1 MGRILWPRKAFF
13 GASAAGAAT
22 VAVLAIPAASP
33 AGVPH
38 VVRPGETLWTIAYA
52 NNLTTRALAAVN
64 RLSPDAHVIIGQT
77 IRVPTVSEAA
87 AALAAR
93 PSTHMTASAP
103 GAGIY
108 TVRPGD
114 SLGAIAAR
122 THTTVRQLAAI
133 NGLNPARPLLIGKVI
148 RLATAAGGSSMA
160 SAAQVGTYT
169 VRPGDTLSGVAARVG
184 MSMRQ
189 LAALNGIDPAR
200 PLLIGKLLR
209 LSGASPAPASAP
221 TPAAGDPPPYPTNE
235 RVSAGDIA
243 AVATRNGVPAPLAAA
258 IAWQESGFNNAV
270 VSGVGARGVMQIMP
284 ATWAWVQQYLAGRAL
299 NPRLAIDNVA
309 SGVLFLGYLLRQT
322 GGDQGLT
329 AAGYYQGLRS
339 VRRSGM
345 YTSTRQYVNNVL
357 ALRSRFGG

>member
-1 MGRILWPRKAFF
+1 VG
-13 GASAAGAAT
+13 S
-22 VAVLAIPAASP
+22 AVLAALTIPAASP

-52 NNLTTRALAAVN
+52 NNLTTRALAAAN
-64 RLSPDAHVIIGQT
+64 GLSPDAHVVLGQT
-77 IRVPTVSEAA
+77 IRVPTVSEAV

-93 PSTHMTASAP
+93 PATQLTSST
-103 GAGIY
+103 GAGTY

-114 SLGAIAAR
+114 SLGALAAR
-122 THTTVRQLAAI
+122 SHTTVRQLAAL
-133 NGLNPARPLLIGKVI
+133 NGLDPARALLIGKVL
-148 RLATAAGGSSMA
+148 RLPQGSGA
-160 SAAQVGTYT
+160 SAAPTAAPAATYT
-169 VRPGDTLSGVAARVG
+169 VRPGDTLTAVAARAG
-184 MSMRQ
+184 IPMRQ
-189 LAALNGIDPAR
+189 LAAMNGLDPAR
-200 PLLIGKLLR
+200 PLYVGRVLR
-209 LSGASPAPASAP
+209 LSPGATASGAGAAGGPVITAPAPV
-221 TPAAGDPPPYPTNE
+221 TGDPPPYPTNE

-270 VSGVGARGVMQIMP
+270 VSGASARGVMQIMP
-284 ATWAWVQQYLAGRAL
+284 GTWAWVQQYLAGRPL

-345 YTSTRQYVNNVL
+345 YSSTRQYVDNVL